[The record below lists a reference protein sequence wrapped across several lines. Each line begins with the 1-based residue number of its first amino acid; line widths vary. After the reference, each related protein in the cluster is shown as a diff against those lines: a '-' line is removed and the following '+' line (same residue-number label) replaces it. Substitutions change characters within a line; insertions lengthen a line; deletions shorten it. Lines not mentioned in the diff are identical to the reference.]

1 MDHGRGLTYRPI
13 LKHGKYEGGEMILIG
28 EHINIMSQ
36 TIGPALRERNP
47 GPVQEMA
54 RVEVE
59 NGIDYLDL
67 NIGPARRGGDELMEW
82 VVNTVQEVT
91 DKPLSLDTTNPVAM
105 EAGLKVCKNKA
116 LINSI
121 SLQPAR
127 LEQGLPLAKK
137 YNADMIGLLWG
148 VEGMPRDANERA
160 ILAVDMVYKAG
171 EMGIPPEKIWID
183 PIACPISVEINQVK
197 SCVEFMS
204 MLGEI
209 APECKSTVG
218 LSNISNGT
226 PTHLRPY
233 LNRAYLIML
242 MRYGLH
248 SAIVDA
254 FDTELKKIA
263 KGEMPEIV
271 DLVHKVMDGEKPD
284 LSSLSQ
290 KEVEYLKTVR
300 VLTGESLY
308 SDSWLEI

>member
-1 MDHGRGLTYRPI
+1 
-13 LKHGKYEGGEMILIG
+13 MILIG

-36 TIGPALRERNP
+36 SIGPALRERNP
-47 GPVQEMA
+47 KPIQELA
-54 RVEVE
+54 RAEVE
-59 NGIDYLDL
+59 AGADYLDL
-67 NIGPARRGGDELMEW
+67 NIGPARKGGDELMEW

-91 DKPLSLDTTNPVAM
+91 DLPLSLDTTNPVAM

-121 SLQPAR
+121 SLQPDR
-127 LEQGLPLAKK
+127 LERGLPLAKNH
-137 YNADMIGLLWG
+137 NADMIGLLWG
-148 VEGMPRDANERA
+148 VEGMPRDANERCM
-160 ILAVDMVYKAG
+160 LAVDLIYKAN
-171 EMGIPPEKIWID
+171 EMGIPSENIWID
-183 PIACPISVEINQVK
+183 PIASPVSVEINQVK

-226 PTHLRPY
+226 PAHLRPP
-233 LNRAYLIML
+233 LNRTYLIML
-242 MRYGLH
+242 MRYGLY

-254 FDTELKKIA
+254 FDPELIKIA
-263 KGEMPEIV
+263 RGEMPEIV
-271 DLVHKVMDGEKPD
+271 DLVHQVMDGYKPD

-290 KEVEYLKTVR
+290 KEVEYVKTVR

-308 SDSWLEI
+308 SHSWLEI